1 MRFQL
6 GQQVSIT
13 GTAVKNRDLSRTFHE
28 DGPLPTR
35 AGANHTTGVVVG
47 HRTLMEY
54 ITETWTEDSE
64 WFGSTSLVSSTKPVK
79 GSGRVAWLVA
89 FDMRS
94 SPVLVW
100 DHQIKPLEGD

>member
-6 GQQVSIT
+6 GEPVSIT
-13 GTAVKNRDLSRTFHE
+13 GTAVKNRDLERTFHE
-28 DGPLPTR
+28 EGPLPNR
-35 AGANHTTGVVVG
+35 AGRDHTTGVVVG

-54 ITETWTEDSE
+54 ITETWTEDYE
-64 WFGSTSLVSSTKPVK
+64 WFGSSIISSTKPVA
-79 GSGRVAWLVA
+79 GSGKVAWLVA

-94 SPVLVW
+94 NPVLVW

>member
-6 GQQVSIT
+6 GQPVSIT
-13 GTAVKNRDLSRTFHE
+13 GTAVKDRDGSRTFHE
-28 DGPLPTR
+28 EGPLPTR
-35 AGANHTTGVVVG
+35 AGKDYTSGVIVG
-47 HRTLMEY
+47 HRTLMDY
-54 ITETWTEDSE
+54 ITETWPVDDMWFTELNS
-64 WFGSTSLVSSTKPVK
+64 SSTRPVI

-94 SPVLVW
+94 NPVLVW

>member
-54 ITETWTEDSE
+54 ITETWTEDDM
-64 WFGSTSLVSSTKPVK
+64 WFGGSLSSSTRPVI